1 MADKKGLRI
10 FGFVLGGV
18 TIAVALVAAFTVQA
32 QINSGV
38 NSPAANPRTLTLSR

>member
-18 TIAVALVAAFTVQA
+18 TIAVALVAAVTVQA
-32 QINSGV
+32 QINSMKT
-38 NSPAANPRTLTLSR
+38 PAAAPAHLTLAR